1 MTAIIRRARSDKM
14 VPAAM
19 RFAIL
24 ILLANTLFAQAQYD
38 LVLKGAQVIDPKNK
52 LNAVR
57 DVAIKDGLIAAVA
70 RDIPAAQARK
80 AVTVS
85 GLYLVPGLIDLHAHV
100 FAGSD
105 GIGLAGGESSI
116 YPDAFALR
124 VGVTTEVDAGSSG
137 RRNFAHFKQTVIDR
151 ARTRVLAFLNIG
163 GAGMPGDDHEQ
174 NVADMDARAA
184 AELAMA
190 NRDTIVGIKVA
201 HYRGPD
207 WTPVE
212 RGVEAGTL
220 ADIPVM
226 VDFGE
231 FRPERPFQELVLKK
245 LRPGDIYTHAF
256 YAPVP
261 MLDEQGRLLPYLF
274 EARRRGIL
282 FDVGHGGAAFEFRQA
297 VPAVKQGFPPD
308 TISTDVH
315 SGSLNSGMKDQLN
328 VMSKFLNMGM
338 SLYDVVACS
347 TWKPAQI
354 IRCDQIGHL
363 SVGAIADIA
372 VLRLQKGQFGFVDSY
387 GARMDGT
394 QRLAGELTVASGHVV
409 YDLNGITRDRWD
421 RLGKYEGQGDP
432 VWDGTRGGARPRPV
446 TRSK

>member
-1 MTAIIRRARSDKM
+1 MPDRMLRGIALTIVLVGFLGFGGVRA
-14 VPAAM
+14 
-19 RFAIL
+19 
-24 ILLANTLFAQAQYD
+24 ANQD
-38 LVLKGAQVIDPKNK
+38 
-52 LNAVR
+52 
-57 DVAIKDGLIAAVA
+57 
-70 RDIPAAQARK
+70 
-80 AVTVS
+80 
-85 GLYLVPGLIDLHAHV
+85 
-100 FAGSD
+100 
-105 GIGLAGGESSI
+105 
-116 YPDAFALR
+116 
-124 VGVTTEVDAGSSG
+124 
-137 RRNFAHFKQTVIDR
+137 
-151 ARTRVLAFLNIG
+151 TRVLAFLNIG
-163 GAGMPGDDHEQ
+163 GVGMFGDDKEQ
-174 NVADMDARAA
+174 NVADMDAQAA

-190 NRDTIVGIKVA
+190 NRDIIVGIKVA

-212 RGVEAGTL
+212 RGVEAGKI
-220 ADIPVM
+220 ANIPVM

-245 LRPGDIYTHAF
+245 LRPGDIYTHCY

-261 MLDEQGRLLPYLF
+261 MLDDQGRLLPYLF
-274 EARRRGIL
+274 EARKRGIL

-338 SLYDVVACS
+338 SLYDVVAAS

-363 SVGAIADIA
+363 SAGALADVA
-372 VLRLQKGQFGFVDSY
+372 VLRLEKGQFAFVDSY

-394 QRLAGELTVASGHVV
+394 ERLANELTIASGRVV
-409 YDLNGITRDRWD
+409 YDLNGRTHERWD
-421 RLGKYEGQGDP
+421 RLGQYGPIGDP
-432 VWDGTRGGARPRPV
+432 SWDGSRGAGRPRRV
-446 TRSK
+446 TLAN

>member
-1 MTAIIRRARSDKM
+1 M
-14 VPAAM
+14 VAVVM
-19 RFAIL
+19 RFSL
-24 ILLANTLFAQAQYD
+24 FVLFANALFAQTAYD
-38 LVLKGAQVIDPKNK
+38 LLLKGAHVIDPKNK
-52 LNAVR
+52 LNSVR
-57 DVAIKDGLIAAVA
+57 DVAIRDGLIAAVA
-70 RDIPAAQARK
+70 TDLPLNQARR
-80 AVTVS
+80 AVDVS

-100 FAGSD
+100 FAGSE
-105 GIGLAGGESSI
+105 GVGLAGGDSSI
-116 YPDAFALR
+116 HPDAFALR
-124 VGVTTEVDAGSSG
+124 VGVTTVVDAGSSG
-137 RRNFAHFKQTVIDR
+137 RRNFAQFKKTVIDR

-163 GAGMPGDDHEQ
+163 GVGMPGDPQEQ
-174 NVADMDARAA
+174 NVADMDVRGA
-184 AELAMA
+184 AEVAIA

-207 WTPVE
+207 WTPVD

-220 ADIPVM
+220 ANIPVM

-261 MLDEQGRLLPYLF
+261 MLDEQGHLLPYLF
-274 EARRRGIL
+274 EARKRGIL

-297 VPAVKQGFPPD
+297 VHAVKQGFPPD

-338 SLYDVVACS
+338 SLYDVVSCS

-354 IRCDQIGHL
+354 IRCEQLGHL
-363 SVGAIADIA
+363 SVGALADIA
-372 VLRLQKGQFGFVDSY
+372 VLRLEKSQFAFVDSY

-394 QRLAGELTVASGHVV
+394 QRLAGELTVSSGRVV
-409 YDLNGITRDRWD
+409 FDLNGRTRDRWD
-421 RLGKYEGQGDP
+421 RLGQYEPQGDP
-432 VWDGTRGGARPRPV
+432 SWDGSRGAGRPRPV